1 MAGLSGLLNMARDAL
16 AAQSYGLN
24 VTSQNITNANT
35 PLYVRREA
43 VLQTQ
48 ALGTETTGG
57 VQVQGL
63 RRAADV
69 YADRSFL
76 SATSMQSAAKEY
88 DSQLS
93 SVETLFNDSGATGF
107 GSTLDQLFAT
117 FQQLSARPSDPTVR
131 QSVLNAADV
140 FASRAN
146 QVADTMATQRTDL
159 FDKAT
164 ELVSQ
169 ANQRAQEIAKLNQ
182 QIVSAR
188 QAGGDASDLIDQR
201 NLKLL
206 DLAQIV
212 DIRTVSGAYDDVMVQ
227 AGGTT
232 LVEGSNTQQLSV
244 ELDPS
249 GNIAYTAHRSG
260 SADGGADITS
270 TISGGQLFAVK
281 QARDVDILDVSNR
294 FDKFVFDVATAL
306 NASHAAGVGLDG
318 QGGRNIFDV
327 GTTADGAGRIIA
339 LSGDVAG
346 HPEFIA
352 AASDAGELP
361 GGSSNAVIL
370 GNVASTPIVFG
381 NRTPA
386 QAYVDIVGDIGSRRS
401 ASKSDV
407 DLRAGILQ
415 QSKSARESGSG
426 VSLDEEMVNLQKY
439 QRAYQATGKV
449 LATVDDLLAEL
460 IQKVGA

>member
-1 MAGLSGLLNMARDAL
+1 
-16 AAQSYGLN
+16 
-24 VTSQNITNANT
+24 
-35 PLYVRREA
+35 VRREA

-63 RRAADV
+63 RRAADI

-76 SATSMQSAAKEY
+76 AATAMQSAANEY
-88 DSQLS
+88 DSQLA
-93 SVETLFNDSGATGF
+93 SVESVFNDSSGTGF
-107 GSTLDQLFAT
+107 GSTLDQLFSS

-146 QVADTMATQRTDL
+146 DIANTLASQRTDL
-159 FDKAT
+159 FDKASA
-164 ELVSQ
+164 LASQ
-169 ANQRAQEIAKLNQ
+169 TNQRAQDIAKLNQ
-182 QIVSAR
+182 QIVTVR
-188 QAGGDASDLIDQR
+188 QSGQDASDLIDQR

-206 DLAQIV
+206 DLAQLV
-212 DIRTVSGAYDDVMVQ
+212 DIRTVAGANDSVMVQ

-232 LVEGSNTQQLSV
+232 LVEGSNAQQIGV
-244 ELDPS
+244 ELDSS
-249 GNIAYTAHRSG
+249 GNIAYIAHRSG
-260 SADGGADITS
+260 GVDSAADITS

-294 FDKFVFDVATAL
+294 FDKFVFDVATSL
-306 NASHAAGVGLDG
+306 NSAHAAGVGLDG
-318 QGGRNIFDV
+318 QSGRNIFDV
-327 GTTADGAGRIIA
+327 GSTSDGAARSIA

-352 AASDAGELP
+352 AASNAGELP

-370 GNVASTPIVFG
+370 GNVASMPDVFG

-386 QAYVDIVGDIGSRRS
+386 QAYGDIVGDIGSRRA
-401 ASKSDV
+401 ASRSDV

-415 QSKSARESGSG
+415 QSKTARESVSG
-426 VSLDEEMVNLQKY
+426 VSLDEEMVNLQKF
-439 QRAYQATGKV
+439 QSAYQAAGKV
-449 LATVDDLLAEL
+449 LATVDSLLDGL
-460 IQKVGA
+460 IQKVGS

>member
-1 MAGLSGLLNMARDAL
+1 MAGLTGLLNMARDAL

-63 RRAADV
+63 RRAADA
-69 YADRSFL
+69 YADKSFL
-76 SATSMQSAAKEY
+76 TATSMQSAAKEY

-93 SVETLFNDSGATGF
+93 SVETIFNDSGATGF

-140 FASRAN
+140 FASRSN
-146 QVADTMATQRTDL
+146 QIADTLASQRTDL
-159 FDKAT
+159 FDKAR
-164 ELVSQ
+164 ELASQ
-169 ANQRAQEIAKLNQ
+169 ANLRAQEIAKLNQ

-188 QAGGDASDLIDQR
+188 QSGADASDLIDQR

-212 DIRTVSGAYDDVMVQ
+212 DIHTVAGAYDSVTVQ
-227 AGGTT
+227 AGSTT
-232 LVEGSNTQQLSV
+232 LIDGSNTQQLSV
-244 ELDPS
+244 QLDGS
-249 GNIAYTAHRSG
+249 GNIAYVANRNG
-260 SADGGADITS
+260 SAAGAADITN

-281 QARDVDILDVSNR
+281 QARDVDILDVSSR

-306 NASHAAGVGLDG
+306 NTSHAAGVGLDG

-327 GTTADGAGRIIA
+327 GPTADGAGRAIA

-346 HPEFIA
+346 HPEYIA
-352 AASDAGELP
+352 AASGAGELP

-370 GNVASTPIVFG
+370 GNVASMPVVFG

-386 QAYVDIVGDIGSRRS
+386 QAYGDIVGDIGSRRS
-401 ASKSDV
+401 TSRSDV

-415 QSKSARESGSG
+415 QSKAARESVSG

-449 LATVDDLLAEL
+449 LATIDELLAGL

>member
-1 MAGLSGLLNMARDAL
+1 MAGLSGLLSMARDAL

-63 RRAADV
+63 RRAADI

-76 SATSMQSAAKEY
+76 SATSMQSAASEY

-93 SVETLFNDSGATGF
+93 SVETVFNDSGGTGF
-107 GSTLDQLFAT
+107 GTTLDQLFAT
-117 FQQLSARPSDPTVR
+117 FQQLSARPNDPTVR
-131 QSVLNAADV
+131 QSVLNAADA

-146 QVADTMATQRTDL
+146 QVADTMASQRTDL
-159 FDKAT
+159 FSKAN
-164 ELVSQ
+164 ELVTQ
-169 ANQRAQEIAKLNQ
+169 ANERSQEIAKLNQ

-188 QAGGDASDLIDQR
+188 QSGQDASDLIDQR

-206 DLAQIV
+206 DLAQVI
-212 DIRTVSGAYDDVMVQ
+212 DIRTVAGANDEIMVQ

-232 LVEGSNTQQLSV
+232 LVEGSTAQQLSV
-244 ELDPS
+244 QLDGT
-249 GNIAYTAHRSG
+249 GNITYLASRAG
-260 SADGGADITS
+260 SVAPAADITAS
-270 TISGGQLFAVK
+270 ISGGQLFAVK
-281 QARDVDILDVSNR
+281 QARDVDILDVSSR

-306 NASHAAGVGLDG
+306 NSAHSAGVGLDG
-318 QGGRNIFDV
+318 QSGRNIFDV
-327 GTTADGAGRIIA
+327 GAVPESAARSIK

-346 HPEFIA
+346 HPEFVA
-352 AASDAGELP
+352 AATGAGELP
-361 GGSSNAVIL
+361 GGSSNAVVL
-370 GNVASTPIVFG
+370 GNVASMPVVFG
-381 NRTPA
+381 NRTPS
-386 QAYVDIVGDIGSRRS
+386 QAYGDIVGDIGSRRA

-415 QSKSARESGSG
+415 QSKAARESVSG
-426 VSLDEEMVNLQKY
+426 VSLDEEMVNLQKF

-449 LATVDDLLAEL
+449 LATVDELMAEL